1 MVTYAHQQHKLSIG
15 QSCVLFVISQSVYYY
30 QPVPDTDQE
39 IKDKLAELAEVHRRW
54 GFWMMHYHL
63 RQLNYSWN
71 HKRVYRIY
79 TEMKLNLRRKCKKRL
94 PLRPQESLVQPLI
107 PNLTWS
113 MDFMHDVLNNGVKF
127 RTFNVIDDFNREA
140 LNITLGTS
148 ITSRR
153 VIRELERLIDWRG
166 KPEHLRV
173 DNGPEFIAQVLED
186 WAKANDIDL
195 KFIPKGKPHKNGYV
209 ERFNR
214 SFREEV
220 LDSYLFENIRQ
231 AQVISNAWLWSYN
244 NERPHSSLMYHTP
257 VSFLLKYG
265 KLHNPQGQ
273 SAEFPTFQQDINI
286 NLKSLILDATN

>member
-1 MVTYAHQQHKLSIG
+1 MI
-15 QSCVLFVISQSVYYY
+15 CQSVYYY
-30 QPVPDTDQE
+30 KPTPGTDQE

-63 RQLNYSWN
+63 RGLNYIWN

-94 PLRPQESLVQPLI
+94 PLRPQESLVQPLM

-113 MDFMHDVLNNGVKF
+113 MDFMHDTLNNGVKF

-148 ITSRR
+148 MTSHR
-153 VIRELERLIDWRG
+153 VIRELDRLIEWRG
-166 KPEHLRV
+166 KPAHIRV
-173 DNGPEFIAQVLED
+173 DNGPEFIAQAMED
-186 WAKANDIDL
+186 WAFRNEIDL

-220 LDSYLFENIRQ
+220 LDCYLFENIRQ

-244 NERPHSSLMYHTP
+244 NERPHSALMYHTP

-265 KLHNPQGQ
+265 KLHHPQGQ
-273 SAEFPTFQQDINI
+273 KTEFSTFQQDINI
-286 NLKSLILDATN
+286 NLKSLILNATN

>member
-1 MVTYAHQQHKLSIG
+1 
-15 QSCVLFVISQSVYYY
+15 
-30 QPVPDTDQE
+30 
-39 IKDKLAELAEVHRRW
+39 
-54 GFWMMHYHL
+54 
-63 RQLNYSWN
+63 
-71 HKRVYRIY
+71 
-79 TEMKLNLRRKCKKRL
+79 
-94 PLRPQESLVQPLI
+94 
-107 PNLTWS
+107 
-113 MDFMHDVLNNGVKF
+113 MHDVLNNGVKF

>member
-1 MVTYAHQQHKLSIG
+1 
-15 QSCVLFVISQSVYYY
+15 VYYY
-30 QPVPDTDQE
+30 QPVPDNDQE

-54 GFWMMHYHL
+54 GFWMMHYNL
-63 RQLNYSWN
+63 RQLNHFWN

-148 ITSRR
+148 ITSHR
-153 VIRELERLIDWRG
+153 VIRELERLIEWRG
-166 KPEHLRV
+166 KPAHIRV
-173 DNGPEFIAQVLED
+173 DNGPEFIAQAMES
-186 WAKANDIDL
+186 WAESNGIVL

-220 LDSYLFENIRQ
+220 LDSYLFDNIRQ
-231 AQVISNAWLWSYN
+231 AQLISNAWLWSYN

-257 VSFLLKYG
+257 ISFLLKYG
-265 KLHNPQGQ
+265 KLHSPQGLKK
-273 SAEFPTFQQDINI
+273 EFPTFQQDINI
-286 NLKSLILDATN
+286 NLKSLILNATN